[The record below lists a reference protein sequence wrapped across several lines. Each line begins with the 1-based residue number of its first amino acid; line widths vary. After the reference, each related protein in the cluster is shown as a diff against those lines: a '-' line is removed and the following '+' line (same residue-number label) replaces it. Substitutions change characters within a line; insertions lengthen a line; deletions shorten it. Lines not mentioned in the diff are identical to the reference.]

1 MTKRTVGKAKEVTKR
16 TAGKAKEVTERTAG
30 CGIQIKV
37 IHNYKAET
45 IKSSTDEDT
54 INTSEDI
61 FLKFFKALWE

>member
-1 MTKRTVGKAKEVTKR
+1 MVFSLVNLPQTSKGGDKKNSRKSKG
-16 TAGKAKEVTERTAG
+16 GDRTAG

-54 INTSEDI
+54 INT
-61 FLKFFKALWE
+61 